1 MTTRI
6 AITSSLFLGIAML
19 LIPSAQA
26 MSPPPLHQSDGM
38 ITQVRQNCGAGMKWN
53 NALQRCA
60 TTSARR
66 NVRRGVVTG
75 N

>member
-1 MTTRI
+1 MTTPI
-6 AITSSLFLGIAML
+6 ATTSFLFLAAML

-26 MSPPPLHQSDGM
+26 MSPPRLHQSDGM

>member
-1 MTTRI
+1 MI
-6 AITSSLFLGIAML
+6 KLITVIFTLAVAT
-19 LIPSAQA
+19 SAQA
-26 MSPPPLHQSDGM
+26 MSPAPLHHPDAM
-38 ITQVRQNCGAGMKWN
+38 ITHVRQNCGAGMRWN
-53 NALQRCA
+53 EALGRCA

>member
-1 MTTRI
+1 MKTSIATT
-6 AITSSLFLGIAML
+6 SFLFLAAML
-19 LIPSAQA
+19 LISPAQA
-26 MSPPPLHQSDGM
+26 MSLPRLHQSDGL
-38 ITQVRQNCGAGMKWN
+38 ITQVRSNCGAGMRWN
-53 NALQRCA
+53 EALGRCA

>member
-1 MTTRI
+1 MIRLI
-6 AITSSLFLGIAML
+6 AIAAFALAAAT
-19 LIPSAQA
+19 SAQA
-26 MSPPPLHQSDGM
+26 MSPAPLHPSDGM

>member
-1 MTTRI
+1 MTTPI
-6 AITSSLFLGIAML
+6 ATTSFLFLAAMF

-26 MSPPPLHQSDGM
+26 MSPPRLHQSDGM